1 MGSIIM
7 VARDVD
13 DLVENSIEDYVNLS
27 QSTADGQTFEGINFG
42 LITSYMQD
50 AKYTDCL
57 FRGCEFSGLYMEHA
71 KFDNSEF
78 VDCRF
83 AFTKLDDASFRNSSF
98 RGGDIYLGSA
108 SMACTDF
115 TYSNLASVDFSRA
128 YAPGSLFVECDL
140 EKTNF
145 SGSNLRGANFSRADA
160 RGSDFTGADLR
171 GANFFRADLRGANF
185 TGADL
190 RGVSFRSALLGGARL
205 DSVIIDDSTVISAE
219 YRPRS

>member
-1 MGSIIM
+1 MGSVIM

-27 QSTADGQTFEGINFG
+27 RSTADGQTFEGINFG

-57 FRGCEFSGLYMEHA
+57 FRECEFPSLHMEHA

-83 AFTKLDDASFRNSSF
+83 AFTKLDDVSFRNSSF

-140 EKTNF
+140 DKTNF

-160 RGSDFTGADLR
+160 RGSDFTSADLR
-171 GANFFRADLRGANF
+171 GANFFRADLRGSNF

>member
-1 MGSIIM
+1 MGSTIM

-50 AKYTDCL
+50 ANYTDCL
-57 FRGCEFSGLYMEHA
+57 FKECKFRGLHMEHA

-83 AFTKLDDASFRNSSF
+83 DLTKLDDASFRNSSF
-98 RGGDIYLGSA
+98 RGEDVYLGSA
-108 SMACTDF
+108 SMTCTDF
-115 TYSNLASVDFSRA
+115 TYSNLASVDLSRA

-140 EKTNF
+140 DKTNF
-145 SGSNLRGANFSRADA
+145 SGSNLRGANFSRTDS

-185 TGADL
+185 AGADL
-190 RGVSFRSALLGGARL
+190 RGVSFRSALLDGARL
-205 DSVIIDDSTVISAE
+205 DAVIIDDSTVISAE

>member
-50 AKYTDCL
+50 ASYTDCL
-57 FRGCEFSGLYMEHA
+57 FKECKFRDLHMEHA

-78 VDCRF
+78 VDCCF
-83 AFTKLDDASFRNSSF
+83 DLTNLMMASLRNSSF
-98 RGGDIYLGSA
+98 RGGDVYLGSA

-115 TYSNLASVDFSRA
+115 TYSNLASVDLSRA

-140 EKTNF
+140 DKTNF
-145 SGSNLRGANFSRADA
+145 SGSNLRGANFSR
-160 RGSDFTGADLR
+160 ADLR

-190 RGVSFRSALLGGARL
+190 RGVSFRSALLGEARL
-205 DSVIIDDSTVISAE
+205 DAVIIDDSTVISAE

>member
-7 VARDVD
+7 VARDIND
-13 DLVENSIEDYVNLS
+13 FVENSIEDYVNLS
-27 QSTADGQTFEGINFG
+27 QSTADGQMFEDVNFS

-57 FRGCEFSGLYMEHA
+57 FRECGFSGLHMEHT

-83 AFTKLDDASFRNSSF
+83 DLTKLDDASFRNSSF
-98 RGGDIYLGSA
+98 RGGDVYLGSA
-108 SMACTDF
+108 SMTCTDF
-115 TYSNLASVDFSRA
+115 TYGNLASVDLSRA

-140 EKTNF
+140 DKTNF
-145 SGSNLRGANFSRADA
+145 SGSNLRGANFSRADS

-190 RGVSFRSALLGGARL
+190 RGARFRSALLDGAQF
-205 DSVIIDDSTVISAE
+205 DEAIMDDSTTLPGE
-219 YRPRS
+219 YRN

>member
-50 AKYTDCL
+50 ANYTDCL
-57 FRGCEFSGLYMEHA
+57 FKECKFRGLHMEHA

-83 AFTKLDDASFRNSSF
+83 DLTKLDDAFFRNSSF
-98 RGGDIYLGSA
+98 RGGDVYLGSA

-140 EKTNF
+140 DKTNF
-145 SGSNLRGANFSRADA
+145 SGSNLRGANFSRADS

>member
-1 MGSIIM
+1 MGSVIM

-50 AKYTDCL
+50 AKYTDCI
-57 FRGCEFSGLYMEHA
+57 FRECEFTGLHMEHA

-78 VDCRF
+78 VDCHF
-83 AFTKLDDASFRNSSF
+83 ALTKLDDASFRNSSF
-98 RGGDIYLGSA
+98 YSGNVYLGSA
-108 SMACTDF
+108 SMACADF
-115 TYSNLASVDFSRA
+115 TYSNLASVDLSRA

-140 EKTNF
+140 DKTNF
-145 SGSNLRGANFSRADA
+145 SRSNLRGANFSRADS

-185 TGADL
+185 TGTDL
-190 RGVSFRSALLGGARL
+190 CGVSFRSALLGGAQF
-205 DSVIIDDSTVISAE
+205 DAAIIDDSTVISAE

>member
-57 FRGCEFSGLYMEHA
+57 FRECEFPGLHMEHA

-83 AFTKLDDASFRNSSF
+83 AFTTLDDASFRNSSF
-98 RGGDIYLGSA
+98 RGGDVYLGSA

-115 TYSNLASVDFSRA
+115 TYSNLASIDFSRA
-128 YAPGSLFVECDL
+128 YAPASLFVECDL
-140 EKTNF
+140 DKTNF
-145 SGSNLRGANFSRADA
+145 SGSNLRGANFSRADSH
-160 RGSDFTGADLR
+160 GSDFTGADLR

>member
-27 QSTADGQTFEGINFG
+27 QSTADGQTFEDINFG
-42 LITSYMQD
+42 LITSYMRD

-57 FRGCEFSGLYMEHA
+57 FRECEFSGLHMEQA

-83 AFTKLDDASFRNSSF
+83 DLTKLDDASFRNSSF
-98 RGGDIYLGSA
+98 RGEDVYLGSA

-140 EKTNF
+140 DKTNF
-145 SGSNLRGANFSRADA
+145 SRSNLRGANFSRADA
-160 RGSDFTGADLR
+160 LGSDFTGADLR

-190 RGVSFRSALLGGARL
+190 RGVSFRSALLGGARF

>member
-1 MGSIIM
+1 MCSVIM

-57 FRGCEFSGLYMEHA
+57 FRECEFSGLHMEHA

-83 AFTKLDDASFRNSSF
+83 DLTKLDDASFRNSSF

-140 EKTNF
+140 DKTNF
-145 SGSNLRGANFSRADA
+145 SGSNLRGANFSRTDA

-185 TGADL
+185 TSADL

>member
-1 MGSIIM
+1 MGSVIM

-27 QSTADGQTFEGINFG
+27 QSTADGQTFEDIKFS

-57 FRGCEFSGLYMEHA
+57 FRECEFSDLHMEQA

-83 AFTKLDDASFRNSSF
+83 DLTKLDDASFRNSSF
-98 RGGDIYLGSA
+98 CGGDVYFGSA
-108 SMACTDF
+108 SIACTDF

-140 EKTNF
+140 DKTNF

-171 GANFFRADLRGANF
+171 GANFFRADLRGTNF

>member
-1 MGSIIM
+1 MGSVIM

-57 FRGCEFSGLYMEHA
+57 FRECEFTGLHMEHA

-78 VDCRF
+78 VDCCFDLTR
-83 AFTKLDDASFRNSSF
+83 LDDASFRNSSF
-98 RGGDIYLGSA
+98 RGGDVYLGSA

-115 TYSNLASVDFSRA
+115 TYSNLASVDLSRA

-140 EKTNF
+140 DKTNF
-145 SGSNLRGANFSRADA
+145 SGSNLRGANFSRADS

-185 TGADL
+185 TDADL

>member
-1 MGSIIM
+1 MGSVIM

-27 QSTADGQTFEGINFG
+27 QSTADGQTFEDINFG

-57 FRGCEFSGLYMEHA
+57 FRECEFTGLHMEHA

-83 AFTKLDDASFRNSSF
+83 DFTKLDDASFRNSSF
-98 RGGDIYLGSA
+98 RGGDVYLGSA

-115 TYSNLASVDFSRA
+115 TYSNLASIDFSRA

-140 EKTNF
+140 DKTNF
-145 SGSNLRGANFSRADA
+145 SGSNLRGVNFSRADS
-160 RGSDFTGADLR
+160 RESDFTGADLR

>member
-27 QSTADGQTFEGINFG
+27 QSTADGQMFEDINFG

-57 FRGCEFSGLYMEHA
+57 FRECEFTGLHMEHA

-83 AFTKLDDASFRNSSF
+83 ALTKLDDASFRNSSF
-98 RGGDIYLGSA
+98 SDGNVYLGSA

-115 TYSNLASVDFSRA
+115 TYSNLASVNFSQV

-140 EKTNF
+140 DKTNF
-145 SGSNLRGANFSRADA
+145 SGSNLRGANFSR
-160 RGSDFTGADLR
+160 SDSR
-171 GANFFRADLRGANF
+171 
-185 TGADL
+185 
-190 RGVSFRSALLGGARL
+190 
-205 DSVIIDDSTVISAE
+205 
-219 YRPRS
+219 

>member
-1 MGSIIM
+1 MGSVIM

-57 FRGCEFSGLYMEHA
+57 FRECEFSGLHMEHA

-83 AFTKLDDASFRNSSF
+83 DFTKLDDASFRNSSF
-98 RGGDIYLGSA
+98 RGGDVYLGSA
-108 SMACTDF
+108 NMACTDF

-140 EKTNF
+140 DKTNF
-145 SGSNLRGANFSRADA
+145 SGSNLRGANFSRTDA

-171 GANFFRADLRGANF
+171 GANFFRTDLRGVNF

>member
-50 AKYTDCL
+50 AKYIDCI
-57 FRGCEFSGLYMEHA
+57 FRECEFTGLHMEHA

-83 AFTKLDDASFRNSSF
+83 ALTKLDDASFRNSSF
-98 RGGDIYLGSA
+98 YSGNVYLGSA
-108 SMACTDF
+108 SMVCTDF
-115 TYSNLASVDFSRA
+115 TYSNLASVDFSQV

-140 EKTNF
+140 DKTNF
-145 SGSNLRGANFSRADA
+145 SRSNLRGANFSRADS
-160 RGSDFTGADLR
+160 RGSD
-171 GANFFRADLRGANF
+171 F

-190 RGVSFRSALLGGARL
+190 RGVSFRSALLGGAQF
-205 DSVIIDDSTVISAE
+205 DAAIIDDSTVISAE

>member
-50 AKYTDCL
+50 AKYTDCI
-57 FRGCEFSGLYMEHA
+57 FRECEFTGLHMEHA

-78 VDCRF
+78 VDCHF
-83 AFTKLDDASFRNSSF
+83 ALTKLDDASFRNSSF
-98 RGGDIYLGSA
+98 YSGNVYLGSA
-108 SMACTDF
+108 SMVCTDF
-115 TYSNLASVDFSRA
+115 TYSNLASVDFSQV
-128 YAPGSLFVECDL
+128 YAPGSFFVECDL
-140 EKTNF
+140 DKTNF
-145 SGSNLRGANFSRADA
+145 SRSNLRGADFSRADS

-185 TGADL
+185 TGTDL
-190 RGVSFRSALLGGARL
+190 CGVSFRSALLGGAQF
-205 DSVIIDDSTVISAE
+205 DAAIIDDSTVISAE

>member
-50 AKYTDCL
+50 ANYTDCL
-57 FRGCEFSGLYMEHA
+57 FKECKFRGLHMEHA

-78 VDCRF
+78 VDCCF
-83 AFTKLDDASFRNSSF
+83 DLTKLDDASFRNSSF
-98 RGGDIYLGSA
+98 RGEDVYLGSA
-108 SMACTDF
+108 SMTCADF
-115 TYSNLASVDFSRA
+115 TYSNLASVDLSRA

-145 SGSNLRGANFSRADA
+145 SGSNLRGANFSRADS

-171 GANFFRADLRGANF
+171 GANFTSADLRGAC
-185 TGADL
+185 
-190 RGVSFRSALLGGARL
+190 FRSALLGGARL

>member
-27 QSTADGQTFEGINFG
+27 QSSADGQTFEGINFG

-50 AKYTDCL
+50 ANYTDCF
-57 FRGCEFSGLYMEHA
+57 FRECAFPGLHMEHA

-83 AFTKLDDASFRNSSF
+83 DLTKLDDASFRNSSF
-98 RGGDIYLGSA
+98 RGEDVYLGSA
-108 SMACTDF
+108 SMACADF
-115 TYSNLASVDFSRA
+115 TYSNLASVDLSRA

-140 EKTNF
+140 DKTNF
-145 SGSNLRGANFSRADA
+145 SGSNLRGANF
-160 RGSDFTGADLR
+160 
-171 GANFFRADLRGANF
+171 FRTDLRGANF

-190 RGVSFRSALLGGARL
+190 RGACFRSALLGGARL
-205 DSVIIDDSTVISAE
+205 DGVIIDDSTVISAE

>member
-1 MGSIIM
+1 M

-13 DLVENSIEDYVNLS
+13 DLVENSIEDDVNLS

-50 AKYTDCL
+50 ANYTDCL
-57 FRGCEFSGLYMEHA
+57 FRECEFHGLHMEHA

-83 AFTKLDDASFRNSSF
+83 DLTKLDDASFRNSSF
-98 RGGDIYLGSA
+98 RGGDVYLGSA
-108 SMACTDF
+108 SMTCIDF
-115 TYSNLASVDFSRA
+115 TYSNLANVDLSRA
-128 YAPGSLFVECDL
+128 YAPDSLFVECDL
-140 EKTNF
+140 GKTNF
-145 SGSNLRGANFSRADA
+145 SGSNLRGANFSRADS
-160 RGSDFTGADLR
+160 RGSDFTSADLR

-190 RGVSFRSALLGGARL
+190 RGACFRSALLGGARL
-205 DSVIIDDSTVISAE
+205 DAVIIDDSTVISVE

>member
-1 MGSIIM
+1 MGSVIM

-27 QSTADGQTFEGINFG
+27 QSTADGQTFEDINFG

-57 FRGCEFSGLYMEHA
+57 FRECEFPGLHMEHA

-140 EKTNF
+140 DKTNF

-160 RGSDFTGADLR
+160 RGSDFTDADLR

>member
-50 AKYTDCL
+50 ANYTDCL
-57 FRGCEFSGLYMEHA
+57 FKECEFRGLHMEHA

-83 AFTKLDDASFRNSSF
+83 DLTKLDDASFRNSSF
-98 RGGDIYLGSA
+98 RGGDVYLGSA
-108 SMACTDF
+108 SMACADF
-115 TYSNLASVDFSRA
+115 TYSNLAGVDLSRA
-128 YAPGSLFVECDL
+128 YAPW
-140 EKTNF
+140 
-145 SGSNLRGANFSRADA
+145 
-160 RGSDFTGADLR
+160 FTLCR
-171 GANFFRADLRGANF
+171 
-185 TGADL
+185 
-190 RGVSFRSALLGGARL
+190 V
-205 DSVIIDDSTVISAE
+205 
-219 YRPRS
+219 

>member
-27 QSTADGQTFEGINFG
+27 QSTANGQTFEGINFG

-50 AKYTDCL
+50 ANYTDCL
-57 FRGCEFSGLYMEHA
+57 FKECAFPGLHMEHA

-83 AFTKLDDASFRNSSF
+83 DLTKLDDASFRNSSF
-98 RGGDIYLGSA
+98 RGEDVYLGSA
-108 SMACTDF
+108 SMTCTDF
-115 TYSNLASVDFSRA
+115 THSNLASVDLSRA
-128 YAPGSLFVECDL
+128 YATGSLFVECDL
-140 EKTNF
+140 DKTNF

-171 GANFFRADLRGANF
+171 GANFFRSDLRGANF
-185 TGADL
+185 AGADL
-190 RGVSFRSALLGGARL
+190 RGASFRSALLDGAQF
-205 DSVIIDDSTVISAE
+205 DGVIMDDLTTLPGE

>member
-57 FRGCEFSGLYMEHA
+57 FRECAFPGLHMEHA

-83 AFTKLDDASFRNSSF
+83 DLTKLDDASFRNSSF
-98 RGGDIYLGSA
+98 RGGDVYLGSA
-108 SMACTDF
+108 SMACADF
-115 TYSNLASVDFSRA
+115 TYSNLASVDLSRA

-140 EKTNF
+140 DKTNF

-160 RGSDFTGADLR
+160 RGSDFTSADLR
-171 GANFFRADLRGANF
+171 GANFFRSDLRGANF

-190 RGVSFRSALLGGARL
+190 RGARFFRSALLDGARF
-205 DSVIIDDSTVISAE
+205 DGVIMDDSTMLPGE
-219 YRPRS
+219 YRN

>member
-1 MGSIIM
+1 MSSIIM

-13 DLVENSIEDYVNLS
+13 DLVENSIEDYVNLT

-57 FRGCEFSGLYMEHA
+57 FRECAFPGLHMEHA

-78 VDCRF
+78 IDCRF
-83 AFTKLDDASFRNSSF
+83 DLTRLDDASFRNSSF
-98 RGGDIYLGSA
+98 RGGDVYLGSA
-108 SMACTDF
+108 SMACADF
-115 TYSNLASVDFSRA
+115 TYSNLASVDLSRA
-128 YAPGSLFVECDL
+128 YAPGSLFAECDL
-140 EKTNF
+140 DKTNF
-145 SGSNLRGANFSRADA
+145 SGSNLRGASFARADA
-160 RGSDFTGADLR
+160 RGSDFTSADLR

-190 RGVSFRSALLGGARL
+190 CGARFRSALLDGAQF
-205 DSVIIDDSTVISAE
+205 DEAIMDDLTTLPGE

>member
-27 QSTADGQTFEGINFG
+27 QSTSDGQTFEGINFG

-57 FRGCEFSGLYMEHA
+57 FRECAFPGLHMEHA

-83 AFTKLDDASFRNSSF
+83 DLTKLDDASFRNSSF
-98 RGGDIYLGSA
+98 RGGDVYLGSA
-108 SMACTDF
+108 SMTCADF
-115 TYSNLASVDFSRA
+115 TYSNLASVDLSRA
-128 YAPGSLFVECDL
+128 YAPGGHSLQSVISTRRISLDQIFAELISLVLIHVDLTLLVLIFAEPVFVQHYSVE
-140 EKTNF
+140 
-145 SGSNLRGANFSRADA
+145 
-160 RGSDFTGADLR
+160 
-171 GANFFRADLRGANF
+171 
-185 TGADL
+185 
-190 RGVSFRSALLGGARL
+190 L
-205 DSVIIDDSTVISAE
+205 DSMQ
-219 YRPRS
+219 

>member
-27 QSTADGQTFEGINFG
+27 QSTANCQTFEGINFG

-57 FRGCEFSGLYMEHA
+57 FRECEFTGLHMEHS

-83 AFTKLDDASFRNSSF
+83 ALTKLDDASFRNSSF
-98 RGGDIYLGSA
+98 RGGDYLGSA

-115 TYSNLASVDFSRA
+115 TYSNLASVDFSRV

-140 EKTNF
+140 DKTNF
-145 SGSNLRGANFSRADA
+145 SGSNLRGANFSRTDA
-160 RGSDFTGADLR
+160 RRSDFTGADLR